1 MQVHVGVDRLGH
13 VKKNNLKIYQSQ
25 EKKKKLI
32 SIKMGKKGKLKNK
45 SPGIWQPN
53 E

>member
-25 EKKKKLI
+25 EKKKKTHLNQN
-32 SIKMGKKGKLKNK
+32 GKKGKIKK
-45 SPGIWQPN
+45 
-53 E
+53 